1 MSALGERKVVRR
13 GAGVVFLVVIGLLI
27 TLSIKIYDKDFDS
40 SVPVTLRTD
49 RVGNQLHVTS
59 EVKARGV
66 VVGEVRGIRG
76 TGDGAEID
84 LALEPGKLARLPKNV
99 SALLVPKTLFGERYV
114 QLSIPDSGRQPPL
127 APGDVIGQDRSANAI
142 ELERVF
148 DNLLPV
154 LKAVQPQKLATTLTA
169 VATALQDRGTQLGDT
184 LTTAADYLEKFNPS
198 LPRLNANIRDLA
210 KVSNL
215 YGDIAP
221 DLLDALTSTAVTL
234 NTVKDQRAQLGS
246 LYDKVTT
253 SAQDVTTFLKQNK
266 DTIIKLSAS
275 GRAPLELTA
284 RYSSSFPC
292 TFTAMAAL
300 APEMDKV
307 LGKGTDE
314 PGMHVDAI
322 VTQSRGKYV
331 PGKDDPVYTA
341 SGGPKCYPGG
351 VTPTEG
357 ATVAGGSA
365 HPLGAT
371 TADGLG
377 LANSPQEREL
387 IASLVAPSIGV
398 PTADVPAWGSVLIGP
413 LYRGAE
419 VTLK

>member
-1 MSALGERKVVRR
+1 MSDVTERKVVRR
-13 GAGVVFLVVIGLLI
+13 SAGVVFLVVIGLLI
-27 TLSIKIYDKDFDS
+27 TLSIKIYDKDFVS
-40 SVPVTLRTD
+40 SVPVTLRAD
-49 RVGNQLHVTS
+49 RIGNQLHVTS

-84 LALEPGKLARLPKNV
+84 LALEPDKIARLPKNV

-114 QLSIPDSGRQPPL
+114 QLSIPDTGRQAPL

-169 VATALQDRGTQLGDT
+169 VATALENRGTQIGGTLG
-184 LTTAADYLEKFNPS
+184 TAADYLEKFTPN
-198 LPRLNANIRDLA
+198 LPLLNANIRDLA
-210 KVSNL
+210 KVSDL

-221 DLLDALTSTAVTL
+221 DLLDALTSSAVTL
-234 NTVKDQRAQLGS
+234 NTVKDQRTQLDS
-246 LYDKVTT
+246 LYGKVTT

-266 DTIIKLSAS
+266 DTIIKLSAA

-284 RYSSSFPC
+284 RYSPSFPC

-300 APEMDKV
+300 VPEMDKV

-341 SGGPKCYPGG
+341 GGGPKCYPGG
-351 VTPTEG
+351 VAPTES
-357 ATVAGGSA
+357 ATAAGGSA

-371 TADGLG
+371 TGDGLG

-387 IASLVAPSIGV
+387 LASLVAPSIGV
-398 PTADVPAWGSVLIGP
+398 PTSDVPAWGSVLIGP
-413 LYRGAE
+413 LYRGTE